1 MDSRHFED
9 ASSHLQVRKM
19 KELKENELLPIS
31 LISVQ
36 IHIKGD
42 KFLKE
47 VGKKF
52 EGSGTTFST
61 SGAKSSL
68 Q

>member
-52 EGSGTTFST
+52 EGSGTFST

>member
-1 MDSRHFED
+1 
-9 ASSHLQVRKM
+9 M
-19 KELKENELLPIS
+19 KELKESELLPIS
-31 LISVQ
+31 FISVQ

-47 VGKKF
+47 VGYKF
-52 EGSGTTFST
+52 EESGKTFST

>member
-1 MDSRHFED
+1 MDSRRFED

-52 EGSGTTFST
+52 ERSGTFST

>member
-1 MDSRHFED
+1 
-9 ASSHLQVRKM
+9 M

-52 EGSGTTFST
+52 ERSGTFST

>member
-1 MDSRHFED
+1 
-9 ASSHLQVRKM
+9 M
-19 KELKENELLPIS
+19 KELKESELLPIS

-47 VGKKF
+47 VGYKF
-52 EGSGTTFST
+52 EGRGTTFST

-68 Q
+68 L